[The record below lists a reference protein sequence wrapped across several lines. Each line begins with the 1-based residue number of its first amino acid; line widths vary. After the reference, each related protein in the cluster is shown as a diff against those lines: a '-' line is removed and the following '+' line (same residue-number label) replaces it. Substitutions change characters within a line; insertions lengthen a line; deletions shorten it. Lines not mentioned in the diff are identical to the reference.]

1 MPFNSDINKDIMN
14 IPIYES
20 QINELKKEL
29 NEEKERNKKLVKVND
44 EEKNKN
50 NILIKENN
58 ELKEKN
64 KKLIDENNELK
75 EKLKNINQKNNES
88 LITSEKKKENKLVI
102 NFVIQGFE
110 YNNLKRNY
118 ECNSTDL
125 FVKLEEKL
133 YEDFPVFKKCETYF
147 EVDSKRVMRF
157 ETLAENNIKDKDE
170 IKLFVV
176 DDKSKK

>member
-1 MPFNSDINKDIMN
+1 MN
-14 IPIYES
+14 EK
-20 QINELKKEL
+20 NELKETNEKLL
-29 NEEKERNKKLVKVND
+29 N
-44 EEKNKN
+44 
-50 NILIKENN
+50 ENN
-58 ELKEKN
+58 ELKEKIKN
-64 KKLIDENNELK
+64 LNQEIEGLNNTIKSLENNLIQ
-75 EKLKNINQKNNES
+75 KNIEIQKTDEISNNNVINSENQ
-88 LITSEKKKENKLVI
+88 KENKIVI

-133 YEDFPVFKKCETYF
+133 YEDFPVFKKYETYF

-170 IKLFVV
+170 IKLFLV